1 MMEEQGARSEEE
13 QISLLQSMHK
23 SENPPCAVVKA

>member
-1 MMEEQGARSEEE
+1 MMEEQGARSEE